1 MTLRRSM
8 PEDRNQVTWEYI
20 YRSMPT
26 LDGTREAIRVARFLS
41 MPPDQGVDPITQ
53 EQLSFGLDDIA
64 LTHPFPVEYASFVKE
79 MHEITKNLEERN
91 KMLRAEGEQEYVYLS
106 PDRMASSISI

>member
-53 EQLSFGLDDIA
+53 EQLSYSLDDIVQ
-64 LTHPFPVEYASFVKE
+64 THPYALEYTSFVKE
-79 MHEITKNLEERN
+79 MHEITKNIEERN
-91 KMLRAEGEQEYVYLS
+91 KVLRAKGEQEYVYLS
-106 PDRMASSISI
+106 PDKMASSISI